1 MKSTRIDKGS
11 NRRVFIRR
19 ALGAVAAGSLAA
31 SASAAAA
38 KVEPGARKLRGLSPA
53 DAPPADAGYT
63 PGILAEGLRCI
74 FVSGQGPRDL
84 NADMETQMRQT
95 FERIREVLQAGGASM
110 ENIVVLRS
118 YFVNITRDLPVYRK
132 IRREY
137 LSKPYPAST
146 AVGVP
151 ALAIPGLMIEI
162 EAEAV
167 L

>member
-1 MKSTRIDKGS
+1 
-11 NRRVFIRR
+11 
-19 ALGAVAAGSLAA
+19 
-31 SASAAAA
+31 
-38 KVEPGARKLRGLSPA
+38 
-53 DAPPADAGYT
+53 
-63 PGILAEGLRCI
+63 
-74 FVSGQGPRDL
+74 
-84 NADMETQMRQT
+84 MRQT